1 MSIQKKRSRPATALE
16 KEAAMSDMEESLQ
29 AAVDKLSGAE
39 PPQRQDHFHN
49 TKKLLR
55 QYRRVAYAIQ
65 MSESE
70 LNLRMELE
78 HGMHLSTFKVN
89 AELAGIDL
97 SNTKVES
104 YTRSLVR
111 SKTMLEIINHALES
125 VRLDPDYGDKMYH
138 VLRETYFT
146 PHKPKN
152 RDEIIRALEQA
163 GYPMSSTTY
172 HVWLRNSIT
181 ALDRILWGYTA
192 RDCAEIVR
200 DFLSD

>member
-78 HGMHLSTFKVN
+78 HGMHLSTFKIN

-125 VRLDPDYGDKMYH
+125 VRLDPDCG
-138 VLRETYFT
+138 E
-146 PHKPKN
+146 
-152 RDEIIRALEQA
+152 
-163 GYPMSSTTY
+163 
-172 HVWLRNSIT
+172 
-181 ALDRILWGYTA
+181 DRKS
-192 RDCAEIVR
+192 VV
-200 DFLSD
+200 